1 MTWTAFVPPQSESQ
15 VRRTLRDDDI
25 LFAHSWADLENLV
38 RQHPSTH
45 VLADPTADGST
56 NVAGFL
62 DLVRRFPSTPV
73 LSCITWSAKGFE
85 AGAELAKY
93 GLKPSVLGFD
103 RSPFNEAAAK
113 WSATALARG
122 ILGWAERS
130 LCLFPLPL
138 RMATIDLFERP
149 RRYST
154 AAELAIAADISLAAV
169 YRSFEPGRGL

>member
-103 RSPFNEAAAK
+103 RSPFN
-113 WSATALARG
+113 G
-122 ILGWAERS
+122 
-130 LCLFPLPL
+130 
-138 RMATIDLFERP
+138 RP
-149 RRYST
+149 
-154 AAELAIAADISLAAV
+154 
-169 YRSFEPGRGL
+169 P